1 MNFLLYP
8 LSAVYDAVTSIRNRK
23 YDTKSVRPVRFD
35 LKVISV
41 GNLSVGG
48 TGKTPFVEFLI
59 ERIQNS
65 REVGVLSRGYGRK
78 TSGPIKADENATAKT
93 IGDEP
98 MQYHTKYNKIEVVVS
113 EQRVFGV
120 PFFEKAEVVIL
131 DDAYQHRGIHRDL
144 NIMLSDFNKPFF
156 KDDVLP
162 LGRLRE
168 NRKGAKRAD
177 IIIFTKVLGDY
188 SPEVFDSYISK
199 TKLYSKDD
207 CKILFSE
214 IGYGQPYNLIDSSKV
229 SMPNDLYLMTS
240 IANPTPLVGYLESQG
255 IKIVNH
261 YKFRD
266 HYSFTEKTISRI
278 ENEIGLNKTVV
289 ITEKDA
295 AKLKPLIS
303 KSSLT
308 FLVVPIVTKIMFDQ
322 EEQLQDIINGII

>member
-8 LSAVYDAVTSIRNRK
+8 LSAVYDAITSIRNNK
-23 YDTKSVRPVRFD
+23 YDTKRRRPVRFD

-59 ERIQNS
+59 DRIQNI

-78 TSGPIKADENATAKT
+78 TSGPIKADIEATART

-98 MQYHTKYNKIEVVVS
+98 MQYYSKYKNLEVVVS

-131 DDAYQHRGIHRDL
+131 DDAYQHRAIHRDL

-156 KDDVLP
+156 KDEVLP

-188 SPEVFDSYISK
+188 SPELFDSYISK
-199 TKLYSKDD
+199 TKQYARED

-214 IGYGQPYNLIDSSKV
+214 IGYGETYNLRDSSKV
-229 SMPNDLYLMTS
+229 SMPNFVFLLTS
-240 IANPTPLVGYLESQG
+240 IANPDPLVSYIEEQG
-255 IKIVNH
+255 ININKH
-261 YKFRD
+261 FKFRD

-278 ENEIGLNKTVV
+278 ENEMGANQTVI

-295 AKLKPLIS
+295 AKLKPLVS
-303 KSSLT
+303 KSSLK
-308 FLVVPIVTKIMFDQ
+308 FLVMPIVPKIMFDQ
-322 EEQLQDIINGII
+322 EEQLLEIINNTI